1 MTMSTI
7 TVTKVGSSS
16 VLTPKGLLSYINH
29 DELETVLNDYISH
42 QKTQIIL
49 DCKAVS
55 FIDSKVLELLAKTHE
70 ALSVQDRM
78 LKIINMDEI
87 CRDILTITRLIKIF
101 HVYKDIND
109 ALKNIPIKDNVTQKR
124 RKLGEIMVIQG
135 RITPTDLNKY
145 LNYQKQTNKPIGR
158 IFVENNIL
166 TEEEM
171 IRFLGEQQGIPKVWL
186 RKGLVDRKILNVL
199 SKEKALRYKVI
210 PVFKINNVLTLATA
224 DPNSIFVFD
233 EISKITDLVVQPV
246 LCRTDDI
253 IDVIEE
259 YYQEGN
265 NTYEDDINL
274 DDDIELVENVTEE
287 ETNEL
292 AQMADDSPIV
302 NLVNKILLKA
312 IRDGVSDIHFEPQ
325 RNKFRILARID
336 GVLYEFMSPKIEL
349 HPSIVSRLKIMAG
362 LDISERRIP
371 QDGRIQVKIDNRNV
385 DLRFGSMPSIY
396 GEKVVLRV
404 LDKSRAVLDI
414 NMLGFKDDIL
424 NQFKSTLRRPHGLI
438 LVCGP
443 TGSGKTTTLY
453 SAIKMLNCMEK
464 NIITIED
471 PVEYQLDDINQ
482 NQVKDSIGLN
492 FAKFLKHALRQ
503 DPDIILVGEIRDRET
518 AEIAIQASLTG
529 HLVLSSLHTNDSPS
543 AITRLLEMG
552 VEPYLISSAL
562 LACQAQ
568 RLIRTIC
575 PECKTSYY
583 PSKAVLGAIGFDD
596 DQRIQLYKGKGCSSC
611 YDSGFKGRI
620 GIYELLQMDEGL
632 QSLILENPTVNAIN
646 KHISGNGHQRLR
658 ELGYEKVIEGVTTI
672 EEISRISTVEI

>member
-7 TVTKVGSSS
+7 IMTKVGFSS
-16 VLTPKGLLSYINH
+16 VLTPKGQLSSNNF
-29 DELETVLNDYISH
+29 DELEAVFNDYISH

-55 FIDSKVLELLAKTHE
+55 FIDSKVLELLVKTHE
-70 ALSVQDRM
+70 ALLIQDRM
-78 LKIINMDEI
+78 LKIINLDET
-87 CRDILTITRLIKIF
+87 CRDILTLTRLIKIF

-109 ALKNIPIKDNVTQKR
+109 ALKNIPLKDNSIQKR
-124 RKLGEIMVIQG
+124 KKLGEIMVSMG
-135 RITPTDLNKY
+135 RLTPQDLNKY
-145 LNYQKQTNKPIGR
+145 LSYQKETCKPIGK
-158 IFVENNIL
+158 ILIENNIL

-171 IRFLGEQQGIPKVWL
+171 IRILGEQHGIPKVWL
-186 RKGLVDRKILNVL
+186 RKGVVDGRIVNDLP
-199 SKEKALRYKVI
+199 KEKALRYKVI
-210 PVFKINNVLTLATA
+210 PVFKVNNILTLATA

-233 EISKITDLVVQPV
+233 EISKITNLVVQPV

-253 IDVIEE
+253 LEAIEE

-265 NTYEDDINL
+265 NIHEDDINF
-274 DDDIELVENVTEE
+274 DEEIELVENITEE

-312 IRDGVSDIHFEPQ
+312 IRDGASDIHFEPQ
-325 RNKFRILARID
+325 RNKFRILVRID
-336 GVLYEFMSPKIEL
+336 GLLYDFMSPKAEL
-349 HPSIVSRLKIMAG
+349 HPSLVSRLKIMAG
-362 LDISERRIP
+362 LDISERRMP
-371 QDGRIQVKIDNRNV
+371 QDGRIQVKLDGRNV

-404 LDKSRAVLDI
+404 LDKSRAILDL
-414 NMLGFKDDIL
+414 NMLGFKNDIL
-424 NQFKSTLRRPHGLI
+424 NQFKSILRRPHGLI

-453 SAIKMLNCMEK
+453 SAVKMLNCIEK

-482 NQVKDSIGLN
+482 NQIKDSIGLN

-562 LACQAQ
+562 LGCQAQ

-575 PECKTSYY
+575 KECKTSYF
-583 PSKAVLGAIGFDD
+583 PPKAVLRELGFED
-596 DQRIQLYKGKGCSSC
+596 DQNIRLYKGKGCSSC

-620 GIYELLQMDEGL
+620 GIYELLQVDEGL
-632 QSLILENPTVNAIN
+632 QSLILENPTISAIK

-672 EEISRISTVEI
+672 EEVSRISTGDI